1 MTKQEIQKKIE
12 AKIESLDLDKCSEC
26 GYHAVSTLEEA
37 VNFGISL
44 MQDEVDRLKS
54 EPPKF
59 IKLDENTEEFSK
71 QNAAIEVITMH
82 KKDINL
88 LIEQNQKLQAEI
100 ERWHN
105 AYNTAHDQAM
115 ENGLLAHK
123 LRSLITEMGKA
134 LELTQDH
141 CLCNR
146 NTYGFDYNETHRNL
160 GKPEAGKRW
169 LDPYDIC
176 ANALELKEKVLKE
189 IDTP

>member
-1 MTKQEIQKKIE
+1 MTEQELDKKIE

-88 LIEQNQKLQAEI
+88 LIEQNQKLQAENEKFRTRI
-100 ERWHN
+100 ADFEIGAEQNEMYINQHEII
-105 AYNTAHDQAM
+105 T
-115 ENGLLAHK
+115 K

-134 LELTQDH
+134 LEYYFKGD
-141 CLCNR
+141 
-146 NTYGFDYNETHRNL
+146 E
-160 GKPEAGKRW
+160 W
-169 LDPYDIC
+169 DIGYK
-176 ANALELKEKVLKE
+176 AKVALELKEKTLNE
-189 IDTP
+189 IDTNHGGGDSNG